1 MTHLAVAGLQ
11 LELKPGDNLDQI
23 ADEVA
28 ATKRRFPWID
38 LVLLGELAAF
48 GASAATAQPLPGPA
62 EDRFARIARDN
73 QVWLVPGSV
82 YEASGDLIYNTA
94 PVINAAGQVV
104 ARCRKLY
111 PFLPYERGI
120 AAGATPCVFDMPKV
134 GRIGVSICYD
144 MWFPETTRA
153 LACLGAEVVLH
164 PTMTNTVD
172 RDAELAI
179 ARASAAQNQLW
190 FVDINVSGDLG
201 FGRSCV
207 YGPGGEVVHEA
218 GTGREVIALD
228 LDLEHVRRV
237 RERGWHGLGQTLKS
251 FRDGPGPLAPYLP
264 EGRATPAL
272 VDLGPLEVPPA
283 RDDLSPDARR
293 TAGWPTYGNKPA
305 KADH

>member
-1 MTHLAVAGLQ
+1 MAHLAIAGLQ
-11 LELKPGDNLDQI
+11 LELSVGDNLDRI

-28 ATKRRFPWID
+28 SAKRRLPWVD
-38 LVLLGELAAF
+38 LVLLGELSAF
-48 GASAATAQPLPGPA
+48 GASPSAAQPMPGPA

-73 QVWLVPGSV
+73 QVWLIPGSI
-82 YEASGDLIYNTA
+82 YERSGDLIYNTA
-94 PVINAAGQVV
+94 PVIDPCGHVI

-120 AAGATPCVFDMPKV
+120 AAGDTPCVFDMPGV

-144 MWFPETTRA
+144 MWFPETTRS

-164 PTMTNTVD
+164 PTMTNTID
-172 RDAELAI
+172 REAEKAI

-190 FVDINVSGDLG
+190 FVDINVAGDLG

-218 GTGREVIALD
+218 GSGREVIALD
-228 LDLEHVRRV
+228 LDLDHVRRV

-251 FRDGPGPLAPYLP
+251 FRDGPAPFAPYEP
-264 EGRATPAL
+264 EGRSTPSL
-272 VDLGPLEVPPA
+272 QDLGPLELADA
-283 RDDLSPDARR
+283 RDA
-293 TAGWPTYGNKPA
+293 PA
-305 KADH
+305 KAKH

>member
-1 MTHLAVAGLQ
+1 MTHLAIAGLQ
-11 LELKPGDNLDQI
+11 LDLRPGDNLDQI

-28 ATKRRFPWID
+28 AAKRRLPWID
-38 LVLLGELAAF
+38 LVLLGELSAF
-48 GASAATAQPLPGPA
+48 GASAAAAQPMPGPA

-73 QVWLVPGSV
+73 KVWLVPGSI
-82 YEASGDLIYNTA
+82 YEASGERIYNTA
-94 PVINAAGQVV
+94 PVLNASGQVV

-111 PFLPYERGI
+111 PFLPYETGI
-120 AAGATPCVFDMPKV
+120 AAGDSPCVFDMPGV

-164 PTMTNTVD
+164 PTMTNTID
-172 RDAELAI
+172 RDAEQAI

-251 FRDGPGPLAPYLP
+251 FRDGPASFAPYQP
-264 EGRATPAL
+264 GGRSTPAL
-272 VDLGPLEVPPA
+272 VELGPLEMPPA
-283 RDDLSPDARR
+283 RDDPSADAARP
-293 TAGWPTYGNKPA
+293 AGWPGFGTRPVG
-305 KADH
+305 ADN